1 MSDNTTRGDEVLGRG
16 IAFPL
21 RLSGGKLA
29 MNAYEAQV
37 EQSIR
42 IILRTAQGERIMRP
56 QYGVGADRLAFE
68 PMGGATAAQLRHRI
82 TESLTQFEPRIELR
96 TVTVNALPAS
106 GELRA
111 DIEYR
116 IRRTDS
122 VFNLVYPF
130 YVDRG
135 EV

>member
-1 MSDNTTRGDEVLGRG
+1 MNDNSSNRDEVLGRG

-21 RLSGGKLA
+21 RLADGAIA

-42 IILRTAQGERIMRP
+42 LILRTAQGERLMR
-56 QYGVGADRLAFE
+56 QKYGAGADLLAFE
-68 PMGGATAAQLRHRI
+68 PMTGVTAALVQHRI
-82 TESLTQFEPRIELR
+82 AEALMQYEPRIE
-96 TVTVNALPAS
+96 VGKIAVDALPDK

-111 DIEYR
+111 EIEYR
-116 IRRTDS
+116 VKRTDS

-130 YVDRG
+130 YLERG
-135 EV
+135 EA